1 MIEMDQSDRML
12 RDKVDR
18 AYGSYDYWRQLT
30 ETQAKI
36 DNQKEAWRAAFRAI
50 YAKNRHDPA
59 LDLYRFLE
67 EAGAIRCPREI
78 YELYT
83 DLYISEHRYEDRPIY
98 IRRDDGLYDDDRLLL
113 LTQSTDYRFPDYH
126 DAQGR
131 IKEACFHVYALVGMD
146 VDINPITM
154 RVLGGRP
161 HPVVDD
167 KVCEFNRHPGASEQ
181 LNRVYWMRSRKPS
194 ISDQPEYYTGVISGD
209 GTIQFY
215 VTELSSR
222 FN

>member
-1 MIEMDQSDRML
+1 MIEMDQSGRAL
-12 RDKVDR
+12 REKVAC
-18 AYGSYDYWRQLT
+18 AYGRYKDLLQRV
-30 ETQAKI
+30 EIQARI
-36 DNQKEAWRAAFRAI
+36 DNQVEAWRAAYRAI
-50 YAKNRHDPA
+50 YAKNRHDPE
-59 LDLYRFLE
+59 LDLYRFLV
-67 EAGAIRCPREI
+67 EARAVRCPKEI
-78 YELYT
+78 YDLYT
-83 DLYISEHRYEDRPIY
+83 HLYISEHRRDGRPIY

-113 LTQSTDYRFPDYH
+113 LTQSTNYCFPDYH
-126 DAQGR
+126 DAQGQ

-161 HPVVDD
+161 YPVVDD
-167 KVCEFNRHPGASEQ
+167 RVCEFDRHPRASEQ
-181 LNRVYWMRSRKPS
+181 LNRVYWMSPCKLS
-194 ISDQPEYYTGVISGD
+194 IGDGPECYTGVISGD